1 MCALKLKQY
10 VRVLNEIKIQKCNV
24 NLDKESKYDF
34 FGWGMGGG
42 GGGGGEM
49 CALKL
54 KQYVRV
60 LNEVKYKKRGN
71 STKTRFSNCCMKPGK
86 HFKRRVV
93 NLCTF
98 LSIIFL
104 IFEMN

>member
-10 VRVLNEIKIQKCNV
+10 VRVLNEIKIQKCNM

-34 FGWGMGGG
+34 FVGGA
-42 GGGGGEM
+42 GGEM

-60 LNEVKYKKRGN
+60 FNEVKYKKRGN

-86 HFKRRVV
+86 HFKRRVL

-104 IFEMN
+104 IIEMN